1 MNHELRVRVGP
12 VGFRIGS
19 AWRGPIAASEGLY
32 QGYPPPDGDVP
43 DLTVRLEPER
53 PWRRFVRPSVAISG
67 DYWLPDALPLPLSM
81 GLLAAE
87 MGMNLQVALGWRRHL
102 LLHCS
107 AVERDGRVLLMTGES
122 GSGKS
127 TLATLLAM
135 NGWRFLGDEFAFVSL
150 EDGRIHPFPRPSSL
164 KNQAIEA
171 VRAVGGIVGPVLE
184 NTPKGR
190 IGYWRPPA
198 CAIADMTS
206 PAPPALLLLPRFGGA
221 EAVYAVAQSEAFVR
235 LTQASTNYV
244 ALGEAGFA
252 ALTRLVGSVPALAID
267 YPDSATALAMV
278 DRLWRELP

>member
-1 MNHELRVRVGP
+1 MRHVHAVRVGP
-12 VGFRIGS
+12 VGFRVGA
-19 AWRGPIAASEGLY
+19 AWRAPVEALAALY
-32 QGYPPPDGDVP
+32 EGYPEPEGAIP
-43 DLTVRLEPER
+43 DLTVRLYPER
-53 PWRRFVRPSVAISG
+53 PWRRWLRPSVAISG
-67 DYWLPDALPLPLSM
+67 DYWLPDAAPLPLEQ

-107 AVERDGRVLLMTGES
+107 AVERDGRVLLMSGAS

-150 EDGRIHPFPRPSSL
+150 EDGRIHPFPRAASL
-164 KNQAIEA
+164 KNQAIAA
-171 VRAVGGIVGPVLE
+171 VREAGGTVGPVIE
-184 NTPKGR
+184 DTPKGR

-198 CAIADMTS
+198 DALARMAET
-206 PAPPALLLLPRFGGA
+206 APPALLLFPRFGFAQAA
-221 EAVYAVAQSEAFVR
+221 ERMAPSEAFMR

-252 ALTRLVGSVPALAID
+252 ALSRLVQTVPALTID
-267 YPDSATALAMV
+267 YPDSATGLALV
-278 DRLWRELP
+278 ERLWSEA